1 MYYTTKTKGF
11 KMTLTATAIFVEN
24 VETSI
29 EFYKEVLSQKVTIE
43 SKDIYVAFES
53 GLAIW
58 QTKFATETIFGA
70 AKKFD
75 GHSFEICFE
84 SEDIEDAFKKAC
96 DAGAGIISK
105 IEPQPWGQMVFRMFD
120 PDGHII
126 EVAEPLSHTIQR
138 FFDNGNTPEEIEQIT
153 HIPLEMIKNT
163 LEE

>member
-1 MYYTTKTKGF
+1 
-11 KMTLTATAIFVEN
+11 MTLTATAIFVEN
-24 VETSI
+24 VETSKN
-29 EFYKEVLSQKVTIE
+29 FYEDVLAQKVTIE
-43 SKDIYVAFES
+43 SKDVYVAFES

-58 QTKFATETIFGA
+58 QTKFATETIFGT

-75 GHSFEICFE
+75 GQSFEVCFE
-84 SEDIEDAFKKAC
+84 TEEIEEAFKKAC

-126 EVAEPLSHTIQR
+126 EIAEPLSHTIQR
-138 FFDNGNTPEEIEQIT
+138 FSDGGIAPEEIEKIT
-153 HIPLEMIKNT
+153 HIPLEVIKNI